1 MDKVIVRMLLGG
13 LGVVG
18 ALIVLVPI
26 NPLPDFLTDRT
37 LLRSANAASASVS
50 RAAQASRRYRL
61 TFWRELAPPDWV
73 PKPSFKAADIARLG
87 DADPRA
93 KALLADMRSAW
104 SAAPPNPLLDGVAIR
119 TAGFVVPI
127 EQGRDGT
134 REFLLVPYYGACI
147 HTPPPPANQIIDV
160 FTSTPVKGLDAMD
173 TVWVAGVLNV
183 THTEHDSG
191 SSIYAMRADE
201 VKPYREPP
209 R

>member
-13 LGVVG
+13 IGVLG
-18 ALIVLVPI
+18 ALIVFVPI

-37 LLRSANAASASVS
+37 LLRSANAASSPVS
-50 RAAQASRRYRL
+50 GAAQASRRYRL

-73 PKPSFKAADIARLG
+73 PRPPFRVADIARLG
-87 DADPRA
+87 DSDPRA

-104 SAAPPNPLLDGVAIR
+104 NEAPPNPLLNGVAIR

-147 HTPPPPANQIIDV
+147 HTPPPPANQIIHV
-160 FTSTPVKGLDAMD
+160 KLSQPSKGLHMMDPVWASGRLKTLRSD
-173 TVWVAGVLNV
+173 TVMGM
-183 THTEHDSG
+183 SG
-191 SSIYAMRADE
+191 YSMEAVRVE
-201 VKPYREPP
+201 PYVEKTR
-209 R
+209 

>member
-18 ALIVLVPI
+18 ALIVFVPI

-37 LLRSANAASASVS
+37 LLRSANAASSPVS
-50 RAAQASRRYRL
+50 GAAQASRRYRL
-61 TFWRELAPPDWV
+61 TFWRELAPPNWIAT
-73 PKPSFKAADIARLG
+73 PPFRPQDIARLG

-104 SAAPPNPLLDGVAIR
+104 SAAPPNPVMNGVAIR

-160 FTSTPVKGLDAMD
+160 STSSPVKGLDAMD

-183 THTEHDSG
+183 TRTEHDSG
-191 SSIYAMRADE
+191 GSIYAMRADDVE
-201 VKPYREPP
+201 PYMEPP

>member
-1 MDKVIVRMLLGG
+1 MDKAIVRMLLGG

-18 ALIVLVPI
+18 ALIVFVPI
-26 NPLPDFLTDRT
+26 KPLPDFLTDRT
-37 LLRSANAASASVS
+37 LLRSANAASSPVS
-50 RAAQASRRYRL
+50 GGAQASRRYRL
-61 TFWRELAPPDWV
+61 TFWRELAPPNWV
-73 PKPSFKAADIARLG
+73 AKPPFTSQDIARLG
-87 DADPRA
+87 DTDPRA

-104 SAAPPNPLLDGVAIR
+104 GAAPPNPLLNGVAIR

-160 FTSTPVKGLDAMD
+160 STSTPVKDLNAMD

-183 THTEHDSG
+183 TLTEHDSG
-191 SSIYAMRADE
+191 SSIYAMRADD
-201 VKPYREPP
+201 VKPYTGPP

>member
-18 ALIVLVPI
+18 ALIVFVPI
-26 NPLPDFLTDRT
+26 NPLPDFLTERT
-37 LLRSANAASASVS
+37 LLRSANAASSPISGDAL
-50 RAAQASRRYRL
+50 ASRRYRL
-61 TFWRELAPPDWV
+61 TFWRELAPTDWV
-73 PKPSFKAADIARLG
+73 PKSSFRSEDIARLV
-87 DADPRA
+87 DSDPRA
-93 KALLADMRSAW
+93 KALLAEMRSAW
-104 SAAPPNPLLDGVAIR
+104 NAAPPNPRLNGVAIR

-127 EQGRDGT
+127 ERGRNGT

-160 FTSTPVKGLDAMD
+160 STSKPVKGMNTMD

-183 THTEHDSG
+183 TRTEHDSG
-191 SSIYAMRADE
+191 SSIYAMRADD
-201 VKPYREPP
+201 VQPYTEPP

>member
-13 LGVVG
+13 LCVVG
-18 ALIVLVPI
+18 ALIVFVPS
-26 NPLPDFLTDRT
+26 NPLPDFLSDRT
-37 LLRSANAASASVS
+37 LLRSASAASPPASGP
-50 RAAQASRRYRL
+50 AQASRRYRL
-61 TFWRELAPPDWV
+61 TLWRELAPPNWV
-73 PKPSFKAADIARLG
+73 AKPLFRSQDIARLG

-104 SAAPPNPLLDGVAIR
+104 SAAPANPLLNGVAIR

-147 HTPPPPANQIIDV
+147 HTPPPPANQVIDV
-160 FTSTPVKGLDAMD
+160 STSTPVKDLNAMD
-173 TVWVAGVLNV
+173 TVWVAGVLV
-183 THTEHDSG
+183 VARTEHDSG
-191 SSIYAMRADE
+191 SSIYAMRADDVE
-201 VKPYREPP
+201 PYTEPP

>member
-13 LGVVG
+13 LAVVG
-18 ALIVLVPI
+18 ALIVFVPI

-37 LLRSANAASASVS
+37 LLRSANAASAPVS
-50 RAAQASRRYRL
+50 GALQASRRYRL
-61 TFWRELAPPDWV
+61 TFWRELAPPNWV
-73 PKPSFKAADIARLG
+73 AKPPFRSEDIARLG
-87 DADPRA
+87 DTDPRA

-160 FTSTPVKGLDAMD
+160 STSTPVKGLDAMD

-183 THTEHDSG
+183 THTGHNSG
-191 SSIYAMRADE
+191 SSTYAMRADDVE
-201 VKPYREPP
+201 PYTEPP

>member
-13 LGVVG
+13 LGVLG
-18 ALIVLVPI
+18 ALIVFVPI

-37 LLRSANAASASVS
+37 LLRSANAASSPVS
-50 RAAQASRRYRL
+50 GAAQASRRYRL

-73 PKPSFKAADIARLG
+73 PRPPFRVADIARLG
-87 DADPRA
+87 DSDPRA

-104 SAAPPNPLLDGVAIR
+104 SSAPPNSLLNGVAIR

-160 FTSTPVKGLDAMD
+160 STSTPVKGLDAMD
-173 TVWVAGVLNV
+173 TVWVAGVLSV
-183 THTEHDSG
+183 TRTEHDSG
-191 SSIYAMRADE
+191 SSVYAMRADDVE
-201 VKPYREPP
+201 PYTEPP

>member
-13 LGVVG
+13 LGVIG
-18 ALIVLVPI
+18 ALIVFVPI

-37 LLRSANAASASVS
+37 LLRSANAASSPVS
-50 RAAQASRRYRL
+50 GQAQASRRYRL
-61 TFWRELAPPDWV
+61 TLWRELAPPNWV
-73 PKPSFKAADIARLG
+73 ATPPFRSQDIARLG

-104 SAAPPNPLLDGVAIR
+104 SSAPPNPLLNGVAIR
-119 TAGFVVPI
+119 TAGFVVPV

-160 FTSTPVKGLDAMD
+160 FTSAPVKGMNAMD

-183 THTEHDSG
+183 TRNEHDSG
-191 SSIYAMRADE
+191 SSIYAMRAEDVE
-201 VKPYREPP
+201 PYIETP